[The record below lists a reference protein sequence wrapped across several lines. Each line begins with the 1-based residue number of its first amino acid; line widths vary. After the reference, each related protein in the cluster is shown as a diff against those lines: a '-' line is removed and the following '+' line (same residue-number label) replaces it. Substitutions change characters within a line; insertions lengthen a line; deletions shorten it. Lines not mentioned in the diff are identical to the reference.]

1 MTINSV
7 ANMAATAFTR
17 EGFVTGK
24 AAAAIDGNGAVAV
37 ISEPAPAA
45 LLPVR
50 RPDQATPKAGPRPRW
65 TGRRN

>member
-1 MTINSV
+1 
-7 ANMAATAFTR
+7 MAATAFTR

-50 RPDQATPKAGPRPRW
+50 RPDQATPKAPDLGGLAAATELRLGQW
-65 TGRRN
+65 